1 MTIWKQ
7 KSKTAQ
13 TEYPH
18 SLFAVAHTDIG
29 AMPFNNHGRTLRLVV
44 PCNVDAHAMQV
55 RFANLHS
62 PCALPV
68 GAASLAL
75 CDEHGV
81 LAPDTLVPLTVGGK
95 LSFELAPG
103 EEILSDRADFAP
115 KAGSSF
121 ALNLYYPT
129 ENRVHSGN
137 WVGRG
142 GLRSRPGNFSA
153 DLTLPGPGLVSR
165 VARTVIATDMTV
177 TITTVKDIVA
187 FCQKPAMVV
196 GCLGDSVTQQGNWTG
211 ALEKLLHHHYPGKI
225 SLCNL
230 GISGNR
236 LLADSPPAQNGLL
249 GIAGVNRF
257 ERDLLPLS
265 GLTHAVLALGANDVG
280 LPGSEGLP
288 VTDIPDTTLYTDTL
302 RRMADALHSR
312 GVFVICATITPRWVS
327 GHFTETAEY
336 IRQGWNEWIREA
348 DCFDA
353 VFDWDKVVR
362 RADGTP
368 GMKDKYHLP
377 DGLHPSPLAG
387 VMMAKS
393 VDLGLFAKG
402 YGEGGNG

>member
-1 MTIWKQ
+1 MD
-7 KSKTAQ
+7 KTAKPQ
-13 TEYPH
+13 TGPAEHPQ

-29 AMPFNNHGRTLRLVV
+29 PMPFNNQGRTLRLVV
-44 PCNVDAHAMQV
+44 PCNVDTHAMQV
-55 RFANLHS
+55 RFANPHS
-62 PCALPV
+62 VGPLPV

-81 LAPDTLVPLTVGGK
+81 LQPDTLVPLTVDGK

-103 EEILSDRADFAP
+103 EELLSDRADFAP
-115 KAGSSF
+115 KTGDHF

-129 ENRVHSGN
+129 GERVRSGN

-177 TITTVKDIVA
+177 TITTVADIVA
-187 FCQKPAMVV
+187 FCDKPATVI
-196 GCLGDSVTQQGNWTG
+196 GCFGDSVTQQGNWTG
-211 ALEKLLHHHYPGKI
+211 ALEKLLHHCYPGQV

-236 LLADSPPAQNGLL
+236 LLADAPPSSNGLL
-249 GIAGVNRF
+249 GIAGVKRF
-257 ERDLLPLS
+257 ERDLLSLS

-288 VTDIPDTTLYTDTL
+288 VTDIPDTELYTATLRQMADTL
-302 RRMADALHSR
+302 HQR

-327 GHFTETAEY
+327 GHFTETAER
-336 IRQGWNEWIREA
+336 IRQDWNAWIREA
-348 DCFDA
+348 DYFDA
-353 VFDWDKVVR
+353 VFDWDKVLR
-362 RADGTP
+362 RADGKP

-387 VMMAKS
+387 VVMAKS
-393 VDLGLFAKG
+393 VDLGLFAEG
-402 YGEGGNG
+402 YHG